1 MAEIHQP
8 TLFCFGLGYCAT
20 RLARVLRDEGWRII
34 GTSRDVAALR
44 RLAAEGFEVLPFSR
58 EAPLGERSTLLAQAT
73 HVLSSVPPD
82 ELGDPVLDFCGDALR
97 ARAGLAGGSPRAEKE
112 SSRAGSAGGGLIAK
126 TNPAI
131 QWIAYL
137 STTGVYGDRGG
148 AEVDEMSPLL
158 PTSER
163 GRRRVAAEGG
173 WRALFADGLPV
184 HIFRLAGIYGP
195 GRSAL
200 DALRTGTARRVRK
213 AGHVF
218 SRVHVDDVI
227 QVLCASI
234 ARPEPG
240 AVYNVC
246 DDDPAPSEAV
256 VAFAAELLG
265 LAPPPLIDFEA
276 ADLSAMARSF
286 YADNKRVSNRRIK
299 ALGVR
304 LNYPSH
310 RDGLA
315 AIAAAESATPPADAR

>member
-1 MAEIHQP
+1 LPEIHQP

-20 RLARVLRDEGWRII
+20 RLARALRDEGWRII
-34 GTSRDVAALR
+34 GTSRDAAALR

-58 EAPLGERSTLLAQAT
+58 EAWLDDGSALLAQAS

-82 ELGDPVLDFCGDALR
+82 ELGDPVLDLCGDALR
-97 ARAGLAGGSPRAEKE
+97 ARAGLAGGGARAENE
-112 SSRAGSAGGGLIAK
+112 SSRAGLASGGPIAK

-148 AEVDEMSPLL
+148 AEVDEMAPLL

-200 DALRTGTARRVRK
+200 DALRAGTARRVRK

-218 SRVHVDDVI
+218 SRIHVDDVV
-227 QVLCASI
+227 QVLRASI

-246 DDDPAPSEAV
+246 DDDPAPSEEV
-256 VAFAAELLG
+256 VAFAAKLLG
-265 LAPPPLIDFEA
+265 VAPPPLIDFEA

-304 LNYPSH
+304 LDYPSY
-310 RDGLA
+310 RDGLMV
-315 AIAAAESATPPADAR
+315 IAAAVSPTPPGDAR